1 MVYIKKI
8 GWIILEVLL
17 FVIFTVAIGGLLS
30 IITYQLMQPDP
41 SILSGE
47 NLDKPFTT
55 LMIEYLPLLIG
66 SLAALY
72 LTHVKIFKRP
82 LSTTG
87 FQSISV
93 AKEFL
98 QGYGLSFLMISV
110 GFGLLFYLNMIEIE
124 GYLWNPSLFFG
135 FLILFLIQSSFEEIV
150 SRSFLIPM
158 LSNYCNP
165 WIALILSSSVFA
177 LLHYTNPNIT
187 LISLCNIFMAGILMG
202 LLFLRTRQIWMP
214 IGLHAGWNF
223 LQGSFYG
230 FEVSGFDVYSL
241 IDSKEI
247 GNDLWT
253 GGAFGFE
260 GSLIS
265 LIFLSSGSAWIII
278 NHPILLT
285 QNIFKASMVNKNVS
299 FIQVEDLER
308 ND

>member
-1 MVYIKKI
+1 MVIMMVYIKKI

-98 QGYGLSFLMISV
+98 QDKK
-110 GFGLLFYLNMIEIE
+110 
-124 GYLWNPSLFFG
+124 
-135 FLILFLIQSSFEEIV
+135 
-150 SRSFLIPM
+150 SR
-158 LSNYCNP
+158 
-165 WIALILSSSVFA
+165 
-177 LLHYTNPNIT
+177 
-187 LISLCNIFMAGILMG
+187 
-202 LLFLRTRQIWMP
+202 
-214 IGLHAGWNF
+214 
-223 LQGSFYG
+223 
-230 FEVSGFDVYSL
+230 
-241 IDSKEI
+241 
-247 GNDLWT
+247 
-253 GGAFGFE
+253 
-260 GSLIS
+260 
-265 LIFLSSGSAWIII
+265 
-278 NHPILLT
+278 
-285 QNIFKASMVNKNVS
+285 
-299 FIQVEDLER
+299 
-308 ND
+308 